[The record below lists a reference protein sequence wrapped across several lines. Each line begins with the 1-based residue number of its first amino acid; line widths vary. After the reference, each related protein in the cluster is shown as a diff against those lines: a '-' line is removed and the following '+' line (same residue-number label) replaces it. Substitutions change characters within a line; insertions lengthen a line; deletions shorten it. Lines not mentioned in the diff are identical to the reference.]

1 MSMDF
6 FAALAPGARVVVR
19 HRLAPAELGPAGEQ
33 LTDALGYLRASTD
46 SWVEIETR
54 SGLVR
59 IDRASITHAKVVPPA
74 PERRR
79 RAARP

>member
-6 FAALAPGARVVVR
+6 FASLTSGARVVVR
-19 HRLAPAELGPAGEQ
+19 YRLAPIDLGPAGEQ

-79 RAARP
+79 PAVRS